1 MDCSRLQ
8 KGTLRK
14 DLNVRPIRQGLSQ
27 RNHQTTVCG
36 NKTGPLSED
45 NSGTEPRV
53 QHLAQLTG
61 MLLAL
66 ASGLESGEESYGE
79 KAEEGTTQGDP
90 LSGSY
95 FCVVIYK
102 LVRKAELILRNSVGM
117 VRYGWDDGYLLGK
130 KKKVFQA
137 LEEISRQ
144 VQMRSGLVLQAFKLV
159 LYTLL
164 TGDMSP

>member
-8 KGTLRK
+8 KGTLSK

-53 QHLAQLTG
+53 QHLPQLTG

-90 LSGSY
+90 LSGPY
-95 FCVVIYK
+95 FCVVIHK
-102 LVRKAELILRNSVGM
+102 LVRKADLILRNSVGM

-144 VQMRSGLVLQAFKLV
+144 VQMRSGLVLQASKLV

>member
-1 MDCSRLQ
+1 
-8 KGTLRK
+8 
-14 DLNVRPIRQGLSQ
+14 
-27 RNHQTTVCG
+27 
-36 NKTGPLSED
+36 
-45 NSGTEPRV
+45 
-53 QHLAQLTG
+53 

-90 LSGSY
+90 LSGPY
-95 FCVVIYK
+95 FCVVIHK
-102 LVRKAELILRNSVGM
+102 LVRKADLIIRNSVGM

-144 VQMRSGLVLQAFKLV
+144 VQMRSGLVLQASKLV
-159 LYTLL
+159 LYALL

>member
-53 QHLAQLTG
+53 QHLPQLTG

-66 ASGLESGEESYGE
+66 ASGLESGGVLWGKSIGRDYSSGSSEWAIGE
-79 KAEEGTTQGDP
+79 KFPEWLPIRMAT
-90 LSGSY
+90 
-95 FCVVIYK
+95 YK
-102 LVRKAELILRNSVGM
+102 N
-117 VRYGWDDGYLLGK
+117 GYL
-130 KKKVFQA
+130 
-137 LEEISRQ
+137 
-144 VQMRSGLVLQAFKLV
+144 
-159 LYTLL
+159 
-164 TGDMSP
+164 

>member
-1 MDCSRLQ
+1 
-8 KGTLRK
+8 
-14 DLNVRPIRQGLSQ
+14 
-27 RNHQTTVCG
+27 
-36 NKTGPLSED
+36 
-45 NSGTEPRV
+45 
-53 QHLAQLTG
+53 

-117 VRYGWDDGYLLGK
+117 VRYGWDNGTGVRPKGVGGASAPPRKNNSACRNENRAIVSTVMKILSEQK
-130 KKKVFQA
+130 
-137 LEEISRQ
+137 LE
-144 VQMRSGLVLQAFKLV
+144 VC
-159 LYTLL
+159 
-164 TGDMSP
+164 

>member
-1 MDCSRLQ
+1 
-8 KGTLRK
+8 
-14 DLNVRPIRQGLSQ
+14 
-27 RNHQTTVCG
+27 
-36 NKTGPLSED
+36 
-45 NSGTEPRV
+45 
-53 QHLAQLTG
+53 

-90 LSGSY
+90 LSGPY
-95 FCVVIYK
+95 FCVVIHK

-117 VRYGWDDGYLLGK
+117 VRYGWDNGYLLG

-144 VQMRSGLVLQAFKLV
+144 VQMRSGLVLQASKSV
-159 LYTLL
+159 VYTLL
-164 TGDMSP
+164 TYLIYIPEATGLIQAEVKMANSILVSSAMACS

>member
-90 LSGSY
+90 LSGPY
-95 FCVVIYK
+95 FCVVIHK
-102 LVRKAELILRNSVGM
+102 LVRKADLILRNSVGM

-137 LEEISRQ
+137 LEEFSRQ
-144 VQMRSGLVLQAFKLV
+144 VQMRSGLVLQASKSV
-159 LYTLL
+159 VYTLL
-164 TGDMSP
+164 TSYISP

>member
-1 MDCSRLQ
+1 
-8 KGTLRK
+8 
-14 DLNVRPIRQGLSQ
+14 
-27 RNHQTTVCG
+27 
-36 NKTGPLSED
+36 
-45 NSGTEPRV
+45 
-53 QHLAQLTG
+53 

-90 LSGSY
+90 LSGPY
-95 FCVVIYK
+95 FCVVIHK

-144 VQMRSGLVLQAFKLV
+144 GQRRSGMVRLYFVKTDIFKNAFFWNFFIRNDLSRVDLIIKMVLEFLSN
-159 LYTLL
+159 L
-164 TGDMSP
+164 

>member
-1 MDCSRLQ
+1 
-8 KGTLRK
+8 
-14 DLNVRPIRQGLSQ
+14 
-27 RNHQTTVCG
+27 
-36 NKTGPLSED
+36 
-45 NSGTEPRV
+45 
-53 QHLAQLTG
+53 

-90 LSGSY
+90 LSGPY
-95 FCVVIYK
+95 FCVVIHK
-102 LVRKAELILRNSVGM
+102 LVRKADLIIRNSVGM
-117 VRYGWDDGYLLGK
+117 VRYGWDNGYLLG

-144 VQMRSGLVLQAFKLV
+144 VQMRSGLVLQPSKLV
-159 LYTLL
+159 LYAFL

>member
-90 LSGSY
+90 LSGPY
-95 FCVVIYK
+95 FCVVIHK
-102 LVRKAELILRNSVGM
+102 LVRKAELIIRNSVGM

-130 KKKVFQA
+130 NKKVFQA

-144 VQMRSGLVLQAFKLV
+144 VQMRSGLVLQPSKLV
-159 LYTLL
+159 LYALL

>member
-1 MDCSRLQ
+1 
-8 KGTLRK
+8 
-14 DLNVRPIRQGLSQ
+14 
-27 RNHQTTVCG
+27 
-36 NKTGPLSED
+36 
-45 NSGTEPRV
+45 
-53 QHLAQLTG
+53 

-90 LSGSY
+90 LSGPY
-95 FCVVIYK
+95 FCVVIHK
-102 LVRKAELILRNSVGM
+102 LMRKAELIIRNSVGM
-117 VRYGWDDGYLLGK
+117 ADNGWDNGYLLG

-144 VQMRSGLVLQAFKLV
+144 VQMRSGLVLQPSKLV
-159 LYTLL
+159 LYAFL

>member
-1 MDCSRLQ
+1 
-8 KGTLRK
+8 
-14 DLNVRPIRQGLSQ
+14 
-27 RNHQTTVCG
+27 
-36 NKTGPLSED
+36 
-45 NSGTEPRV
+45 
-53 QHLAQLTG
+53 

-90 LSGSY
+90 LSGPY
-95 FCVVIYK
+95 FCVVIHK
-102 LVRKAELILRNSVGM
+102 LVRKADLIIRNSVGM

-144 VQMRSGLVLQAFKLV
+144 VQMRSGLVLQASKSV
-159 LYTLL
+159 VYTLL
-164 TGDMSP
+164 TYLIYIPEATGLIQAEVKMANSILVSSAMACS

>member
-1 MDCSRLQ
+1 MTVRLQ

-14 DLNVRPIRQGLSQ
+14 NLNVRPIRQGLSQ
-27 RNHQTTVCG
+27 RNHQTRVCG
-36 NKTGPLSED
+36 NKIGPLSED
-45 NSGTEPRV
+45 ISGTEPRV

-66 ASGLESGEESYGE
+66 ASGLESGGVLWGKSRGRHYSRGS
-79 KAEEGTTQGDP
+79 P
-90 LSGSY
+90 SGPYS
-95 FCVVIYK
+95 CVVIHK
-102 LVRKAELILRNSVGM
+102 VAKKANLILRNSVGM

-144 VQMRSGLVLQAFKLV
+144 VQMRSGLVL
-159 LYTLL
+159 
-164 TGDMSP
+164 

>member
-53 QHLAQLTG
+53 QHLPQLTG

-66 ASGLESGEESYGE
+66 ASGLESGGVLWG

-90 LSGSY
+90 LSGPY
-95 FCVVIYK
+95 FCVVIHK
-102 LVRKAELILRNSVGM
+102 LVRKADLILRNSVGM

-144 VQMRSGLVLQAFKLV
+144 VP
-159 LYTLL
+159 LL
-164 TGDMSP
+164 WSAHRG

>member
-90 LSGSY
+90 LSGPY
-95 FCVVIYK
+95 FCVVIQPQACEESRTDTKK
-102 LVRKAELILRNSVGM
+102 LCWNGQIWMG
-117 VRYGWDDGYLLGK
+117 
-130 KKKVFQA
+130 
-137 LEEISRQ
+137 
-144 VQMRSGLVLQAFKLV
+144 
-159 LYTLL
+159 
-164 TGDMSP
+164 

>member
-1 MDCSRLQ
+1 
-8 KGTLRK
+8 
-14 DLNVRPIRQGLSQ
+14 
-27 RNHQTTVCG
+27 
-36 NKTGPLSED
+36 
-45 NSGTEPRV
+45 
-53 QHLAQLTG
+53 

-90 LSGSY
+90 LSGPY
-95 FCVVIYK
+95 FCVVIHK

-144 VQMRSGLVLQAFKLV
+144 VQMRSGLMLQAFKLV
-159 LYTLL
+159 LYALL
-164 TGDMSP
+164 TGDMSWICLPGVIQAGDKQGGQFHPGFLCYGVPIP

>member
-1 MDCSRLQ
+1 
-8 KGTLRK
+8 
-14 DLNVRPIRQGLSQ
+14 
-27 RNHQTTVCG
+27 
-36 NKTGPLSED
+36 
-45 NSGTEPRV
+45 
-53 QHLAQLTG
+53 

-90 LSGSY
+90 LSGPY
-95 FCVVIYK
+95 FCVVIHK
-102 LVRKAELILRNSVGM
+102 LVTKAELILRNSVEM

-144 VQMRSGLVLQAFKLV
+144 VLVMSSWSNSRQAGRPIPPWFP
-159 LYTLL
+159 LL
-164 TGDMSP
+164 WSAHR